1 MCGGVR
7 VQGEDVGVGE
17 VTFILELMRACSMRS
32 SSSEVRELAM
42 AKAWAAS
49 RGLAS
54 STA

>member
-1 MCGGVR
+1 MR
-7 VQGEDVGVGE
+7 VQGKDVGVGE
-17 VTFILELMRACSMRS
+17 VTFILEVMRACSMRS
-32 SSSEVRELAM
+32 RSSDVRELAM